1 MRARKRPVIRR
12 RPHLNQPHQRA
23 PGSSLS
29 ATRVAKEPSSQDPCR
44 PATRVESVRPIFI
57 STLNDQKCIELRK
70 QCQRDNTLENVSD
83 EDLEKLLAHLREFEQ
98 QCGTRRDYDKANEA
112 REMRKKVLHV
122 MNHRSVYHIDEAA
135 RARDLKAI
143 DKVIQ
148 DREKNITREI
158 NAYDKKT
165 EEMKRQLR
173 REQKRARDEFLKK
186 WEDDQ
191 PNRYRKSSV
200 QLLHLK
206 SIEKSLVVAG
216 DYTAAKEM
224 QRIIVDKENA
234 EVEEQQEILNDHFR
248 AAKEKLVAEQQEAI
262 ENLEEQRK
270 ARKELSIMHMSAD
283 LQSVKNRKE
292 VIRKKEYSL
301 RVPKS
306 DGMTKT
312 VSYGKSFA
320 HIARDNNFGIQ
331 PLLPALKPPTDKR
344 QLKIHTQST
353 RKSIV
358 MCAPRAFTATAS
370 IFETQ
375 PTPEKR
381 NLPLRENSP
390 SPSKH
395 TTNRDDSHTSSGRS
409 SDEDRRSC

>member
-12 RPHLNQPHQRA
+12 RPHLKQPHQRA

-29 ATRVAKEPSSQDPCR
+29 ATRVAKEPSSQDPGR
-44 PATRVESVRPIFI
+44 PATRVGAVRPIFI
-57 STLNDQKCIELRK
+57 STLNDPKCIELRK
-70 QCQRDNTLENVSD
+70 QGQRDNNFDNVSD
-83 EDLEKLLAHLREFEQ
+83 EDLEKLLAHLREYEQ
-98 QCGTRRDYDKANEA
+98 QCGTQRDYDKANEA
-112 REMRKKVLHV
+112 REMRKKVLDIIHR
-122 MNHRSVYHIDEAA
+122 RSVHHIDEDA
-135 RARDLKAI
+135 RARDLKEI
-143 DKVIQ
+143 DKDIQ
-148 DREKNITREI
+148 DREKNIKREI

-165 EEMKRQLR
+165 AERT
-173 REQKRARDEFLKK
+173 RDAFIKK

-216 DYTAAKEM
+216 DYTGAKEM
-224 QRIIVDKENA
+224 QRIIGEKENA

-248 AAKEKLVAEQQEAI
+248 AAKEKLVAEQQEAM

-292 VIRKKEYSL
+292 VIRKKDYSL
-301 RVPKS
+301 RVPRS

-344 QLKIHTQST
+344 QLKIHTEST

-358 MCAPRAFTATAS
+358 MCAPRAFTATS
-370 IFETQ
+370 SVFETQ
-375 PTPEKR
+375 PTPEKK

-390 SPSKH
+390 NQLKH
-395 TTNRDDSHTSSGRS
+395 TASRDDSHTSSGS
-409 SDEDRRSC
+409 SSGDDRVPC